1 MADAASDCNLGGD
14 HLTYGFITETK
25 ALLKYDRIDFMM
37 TDRATARIEGDADD
51 STMVLE
57 GKVVLTSE
65 N

>member
-1 MADAASDCNLGGD
+1 
-14 HLTYGFITETK
+14 
-25 ALLKYDRIDFMM
+25 MM

-65 N
+65 NLISRILN